1 MRETIEEIIADIR
14 LRQEKGYYIVHTIK
28 SFSTLITDGRIL
40 IYSDQS
46 GLENLKLLNLNEGH
60 KFNFEGIEYKAD
72 LNTLKTIEIL
82 IYGDNLNYYIN
93 GSLDN
98 LLF

>member
-1 MRETIEEIIADIR
+1 MKFKIKEIIEDIR
-14 LRQEKGYYIVHTIK
+14 LNQEKGYYIVQSIK
-28 SFSTLITDGRIL
+28 GLNSLITDGRSL
-40 IYSDQS
+40 IYGDTA
-46 GLENLKLLNLNEGH
+46 GYENISLIDLNKGH
-60 KFNFEGIEYKAD
+60 SFKFDGIEYNAD
-72 LNTLKTIEIL
+72 LDTLKTIEIL

>member
-1 MRETIEEIIADIR
+1 MKFKIKEIIEDIR
-14 LRQEKGYYIVHTIK
+14 LNQEKGYYIVHTIK

-46 GLENLKLLNLNEGH
+46 GLENLKLLNLNKGH
-60 KFNFEGIEYKAD
+60 SFKFDGIEYNAD
-72 LNTLKTIEIL
+72 LDTLKTIEIL